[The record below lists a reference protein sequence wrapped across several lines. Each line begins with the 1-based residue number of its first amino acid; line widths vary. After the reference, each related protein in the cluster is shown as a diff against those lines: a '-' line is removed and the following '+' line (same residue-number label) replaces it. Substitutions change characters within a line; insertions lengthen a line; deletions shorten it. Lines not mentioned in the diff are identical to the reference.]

1 MSINN
6 NDQQNNT
13 PMAQNGMPIL
23 DPRVQAYSPLLQQQF
38 QPLGTTIFMALQ
50 RLHQHDK
57 YTFRLM
63 EFAYW
68 CYLKKHPEVVRDYMD
83 SLEANDYTIGSNLT
97 IQIANAIKDKIKY
110 IVIKVNN
117 TQEETRDI
125 IKRLTNNPS
134 YQFRDLTVDIIQQNF
149 DCDEVGI
156 QELRDYLHEINTY
169 TGSMLSVG
177 VDGSGGTV
185 LIVHVFSV
193 E

>member
-1 MSINN
+1 MTNN
-6 NDQQNNT
+6 TNQQNNT
-13 PMAQNGMPIL
+13 PNGMPIL

-68 CYLKKHPEVVRDYMD
+68 CYLKKHPEVVREYID

-156 QELRDYLHEINTY
+156 QELRDYLHEINSY